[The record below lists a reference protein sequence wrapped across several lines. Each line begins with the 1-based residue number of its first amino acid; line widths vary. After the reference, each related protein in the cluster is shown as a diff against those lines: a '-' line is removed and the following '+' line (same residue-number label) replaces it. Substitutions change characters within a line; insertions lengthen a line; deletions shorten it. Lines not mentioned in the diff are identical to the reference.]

1 MLPKFRFYNIKL
13 NNTFDVINIDL
24 YNEQVDCVL
33 EERYAD
39 VITWDIKDG
48 VLMQSTRA
56 KDVNGKEIYEG
67 DVVKN
72 SYGETGCIK
81 HLVYTF
87 VSDKKKKRKWKGN
100 RLRRRAAGS
109 PLEIIGNIHEHSHL
123 LDDGGQRQ

>member
-1 MLPKFRFYNIKL
+1 MIPKFRFYNIKL

-87 VSDKKKKRKWKGN
+87 VSDKKKKRIVTGKQIG
-100 RLRRRAAGS
+100 RA
-109 PLEIIGNIHEHSHL
+109 HV
-123 LDDGGQRQ
+123 